1 MLTVVEPIQLVPL
14 PPAVHVWIPED
25 NAVRARLPAVP
36 PLITVVCPPNI
47 GRVAIPLEGVIAVCV
62 ASPAW

>member
-25 NAVRARLPAVP
+25 KEVSAKSPFVP
-36 PLITVVCPPNI
+36 PLITVV
-47 GRVAIPLEGVIAVCV
+47 
-62 ASPAW
+62 